1 VSDGKRYLINPLFE
15 KSVLCDILILSK
27 QIRRFN
33 TSLRKGENKSDLYGQ
48 IEMFEK
54 YVENKGE

>member
-1 VSDGKRYLINPLFE
+1 LINPLFE